1 MKTLKTPPPCHRNG
15 NAPHGGFSL
24 IEVTIALGIIA
35 FALVAVVG
43 LLPAGLNSQ
52 KQGSQQGRAAQVL
65 NQVARSVQGVRMDTN
80 ATLRFLPPLSTVGVS
95 AGTTANLGFYRDGT
109 FAVSSPSDPNQMGAV
124 HIALDNSL
132 SIPNTIRAV
141 ISVAWPG
148 AAQRETS
155 GWTKNEGS
163 MDTVLFINL
172 PQ

>member
-1 MKTLKTPPPCHRNG
+1 MKTLKTPPPCHRND
-15 NAPHGGFSL
+15 NASHGGFSL

-95 AGTTANLGFYRDGT
+95 AGTTADLGFYRDGT
-109 FAVSSPSDPNQMGAV
+109 IAVSSPSGERLGAV
-124 HIALDNSL
+124 RVALDNTL
-132 SIPNTIRAV
+132 GIPNTLRAV
-141 ISVAWPG
+141 VSVAWPASAQWG
-148 AAQRETS
+148 ASE
-155 GWTKNEGS
+155 WTKSEGS